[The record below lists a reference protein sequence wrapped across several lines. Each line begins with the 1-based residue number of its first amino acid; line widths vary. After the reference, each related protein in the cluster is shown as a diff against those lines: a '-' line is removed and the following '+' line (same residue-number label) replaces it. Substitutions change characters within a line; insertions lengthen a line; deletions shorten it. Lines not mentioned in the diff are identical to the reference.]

1 MSRLWAVIPA
11 AGSGSR
17 MGAALPKQYLSI
29 DGRTVL
35 EHTLRRVLAFARVRR
50 VVVSIARDDAWFA
63 GLPVASDARVQTCI
77 GGAER
82 CDSVLNALDVVAAQA
97 RADDLV
103 LVHDAA
109 RPCVRLSEIVA
120 LVAAAAAESTGALLA
135 MPVVDTVKQAD
146 AEGRVAQTL
155 DRNQV
160 WLAATPQ
167 VIRYGVLRDALIDAR
182 RNGINVTDEAQAV
195 ERLGG
200 KPRLVACSRDNLKIT
215 RAEDLALAAF
225 WLQRQREEALRD

>member
-17 MGAALPKQYLSI
+17 MGAALPKQYLTI

-35 EHTLRRVLAFARVRR
+35 EHTLQRVLAFARVRR
-50 VVVSIARDDAWFA
+50 VVVSIARDDPWFA
-63 GLPVASDARVQTCI
+63 GLPVAADARVQTCV

-82 CDSVLNALDVVAAQA
+82 SDSVLNALDALAAEA
-97 RADDLV
+97 RAGDFV

-109 RPCVRLSEIVA
+109 RPCVRLSEMVA
-120 LVAAAAAESTGALLA
+120 LVAAAAEEGTGALLA
-135 MPVVDTVKQAD
+135 MPVVDTVKQSD

-182 RNGINVTDEAQAV
+182 RNGIVVTDEAQAV

-200 KPRLVACSRDNLKIT
+200 RPRLVACSRDNLKIT

-225 WLQRQREEALRD
+225 WLQRQREESPHD